1 VSETAFTERFEK
13 ILQRSH
19 RTGKM
24 RVRPADIKQLDSEL
38 GILKEIYNDAWEQ
51 NWGFVPMTEEE
62 IDEFWHLK
70 TFKMKFQS
78 RERLAK
84 YLKKLGRGF
93 DVKFIDNQGNEK
105 QTVMIHRTILGS
117 MERFFGVLIEHFAG
131 AFPLWLAPVQ
141 IVLIPIGEKHLEYA
155 KKLEKEFRTAGIR
168 VETDDRSERMQAKIR
183 DHTLQKV
190 PYLGIIGD
198 KEADNKDGLFLSVR
212 TRESKD
218 LGQLTLPRFLESLKE
233 QIEKKS

>member
-1 VSETAFTERFEK
+1 
-13 ILQRSH
+13 
-19 RTGKM
+19 
-24 RVRPADIKQLDSEL
+24 
-38 GILKEIYNDAWEQ
+38 
-51 NWGFVPMTEEE
+51 
-62 IDEFWHLK
+62 
-70 TFKMKFQS
+70 
-78 RERLAK
+78 
-84 YLKKLGRGF
+84 
-93 DVKFIDNQGNEK
+93 VKFIDNQGNEK

-212 TRESKD
+212 MREGKD
-218 LGQLTLPRFLESLKE
+218 LGQLRLDRFLVSLKE